1 MGTPE
6 FPNLGKHCSVGDCKL
21 IDFLPFTCDCCHQ
34 IVKKRIEEI
43 FGVEVR
49 DVKERAYYSFGGTE
63 FVGNGEHKYF
73 TYLTKQHRWLGYSD
87 VFCLE
92 HRSYIKHQCPKGNKH
107 DVTVVI
113 CPLCAKGVHLV
124 PDEDPNVTWESHV
137 NTECDPSN
145 YEKAT
150 KKKKCPVPG
159 CRESLTFSNTIR
171 CRDCTVEHCLK
182 HRFGADHKC
191 PGPKRPDTSFQFMG
205 FLSRSRKEESK
216 SNKATAITSP
226 NWASSFAKVA
236 SSVRAS
242 AEAGMTK
249 LSNEFSQAMQTS
261 TQSSSSSSGS
271 HNGSSS
277 GQVEQCPQCHVKF
290 ASVTALV
297 DHVQKVHE
305 RNSPGTGVM
314 KVTIDVCPKCSK
326 GFRDPVALVEHVERD
341 HRGTSK
347 A

>member
-34 IVKKRIEEI
+34 
-43 FGVEVR
+43 
-49 DVKERAYYSFGGTE
+49 
-63 FVGNGEHKYF
+63 
-73 TYLTKQHRWLGYSD
+73 

-107 DVTVVI
+107 DVSVVI

-182 HRFGADHKC
+182 HRFGPDHKC

-216 SNKATAITSP
+216 PNKATAITSP

-242 AEAGMTK
+242 AEAGMAK

-261 TQSSSSSSGS
+261 TQSSSSSSGGSGS

-277 GQVEQCPQCHVKF
+277 GQIEQCPQCHVKF

-305 RNSPGTGVM
+305 RNGPGTGVM
-314 KVTIDVCPKCSK
+314 KVTVDVCPKCSK